1 MSAIRH
7 FLPWVAVLVLVGLLV
22 SLLPGTTKWSIVITQ
37 IPLLPVTGLV
47 VYRYLRPEYLS
58 EKAVKVTI
66 ALVALAGLS
75 FAIYLGAT
83 WATGGTP
90 TCSAGGGCS
99 AAETSN
105 GATLFFGIRTTT
117 VGMVGYSL
125 ILLSLLVPGN
135 LGRISTA
142 FLGTFGFGTS
152 AYLTTYL
159 ATEFQTSCQWC
170 LGSSVAM
177 TTIFALAYWRL
188 AQFFEASGSP
198 DSSARSR

>member
-1 MSAIRH
+1 MKAIRH
-7 FLPWVAVLVLVGLLV
+7 FLPWVAVLVLAGVLV
-22 SLLPGTTKWSIVITQ
+22 SLLPGTTKWSILITQ

-47 VYRYLRPEYLS
+47 VYRYFRPGYLP
-58 EKAVKVTI
+58 ERAVKVTI

-99 AAETSN
+99 AAETSE
-105 GATLFFGIRTTT
+105 GAKLFFGIRTTT

-142 FLGTFGFGTS
+142 ALGTFGFGTS

-177 TTIFALAYWRL
+177 TTIFALSFWRL
-188 AQFFEASGSP
+188 ARYLDWPE
-198 DSSARSR
+198 R

>member
-1 MSAIRH
+1 
-7 FLPWVAVLVLVGLLV
+7 
-22 SLLPGTTKWSIVITQ
+22 GTSKTSILITQ
-37 IPLLPVTGLV
+37 IPLVPVTGLV
-47 VYRYLRPEYLS
+47 VYRYFRPGHLPET
-58 EKAVKVTI
+58 AVKVTI
-66 ALVALAGLS
+66 PLVALAGLS
-75 FAIYLGAT
+75 FAIYLGVT
-83 WATGGTP
+83 WVATGDAP

-99 AAETSN
+99 AAETSD

-117 VGMVGYSL
+117 VGMIGYSL

-159 ATEFQTSCQWC
+159 ATEFNTSCQWC